1 VKTFSSLAAVVA
13 LWLGVSFGFWLV
25 YRLFR
30 RRDGSRQRQ
39 IAGGALSLLDEGAAV
54 FGALRARASASP
66 GAEGSYRWPGE
77 DGGDPLQ
84 GDVRHLLNAI
94 EAQSAFF
101 DRVKAAKKKI
111 EKAFG
116 VEDFLPLGEILQ
128 IRRDFWAASEIF
140 LIDDIRTLG
149 AELAQVRA
157 YETFKAEALALLF
170 KEEDAAVPAEGDP
183 VTMRLV
189 FARQE
194 ASAFAARVAEAVA
207 AEREKSRLPTP
218 AEIIA
223 VPVTAVRAAAFV
235 LREGRTVLSEA
246 GATAKSFARFVGS
259 KGLKAAAIEL
269 RRERAGLPGHF
280 ASAFE
285 RAGGLAREGGG
296 GLKRHYEFLI
306 EAQELRARYAEL
318 LARAPIL
325 TEKGRQF
332 LARLELERRAEL
344 FRETSGGVS
353 NWARR
358 RLVVGIAYLIAG
370 LQYIQAKITP
380 ASNKQLAVRPA
391 VAEAAPP
398 ASATGD
404 SIRVMLLPA
413 SAYAGGNAGRG
424 ASRPRSSKRQETAE
438 PGGEA
443 SARRGKRSAAPRGRV
458 RGNAAL
464 ADEEDAI
471 AAEPRSRVARFSAG
485 GSLMDRLSTV
495 EHEEGAAPET
505 VTPAPKE
512 EKPEEKRK
520 RFRLF
525 RSG

>member
-1 VKTFSSLAAVVA
+1 MKTFSSLAAVVA
-13 LWLGVSFGFWLV
+13 LWLGVSFGVWLL

-30 RRDGSRQRQ
+30 RRDGSRQKQ
-39 IAGGALSLLDEGAAV
+39 IAGGALPLIDEGAAV
-54 FGALRARASASP
+54 FGALRVRASASP
-66 GAEGSYRWPGE
+66 GAEGSYRWIGE
-77 DGGDPLQ
+77 EEGDPLQ

-101 DRVKAAKKKI
+101 DRVMAAKKKI

-170 KEEDAAVPAEGDP
+170 KEGDAASQAEGDP
-183 VTMRLV
+183 VTMRLSL
-189 FARQE
+189 ARQE
-194 ASAFAARVAEAVA
+194 ASAFAGKVAEAIA

-218 AEIIA
+218 SEIIA
-223 VPVTAVRAAAFV
+223 VPVTVVRAAAFV

-246 GATAKSFARFVGS
+246 AATARSFVRFVGS

-269 RRERAGLPGHF
+269 RRERGELPGQF
-280 ASAFE
+280 ANAFE
-285 RAGGLAREGGG
+285 RAGGLAGRGGG

-332 LARLELERRAEL
+332 LARLELERRAEQ
-344 FRETSGGVS
+344 FRETSGGAS

-358 RLVVGIAYLIAG
+358 RLVVAIAYLIAG
-370 LQYIQAKITP
+370 LQFVQAKITP

-391 VAEAAPP
+391 AAEAAPA
-398 ASATGD
+398 ASASED
-404 SIRVMLLPA
+404 SIRVLLLPA
-413 SAYAGGNAGRG
+413 SEYSGRG
-424 ASRPRSSKRQETAE
+424 ARRRRPSKQQEAAE
-438 PGGEA
+438 QSGEA
-443 SARRGKRSAAPRGRV
+443 SARGGKRSAAMRGRV

-464 ADEEDAI
+464 ADEEDAV
-471 AAEPRSRVARFSAG
+471 AAEPRARVARFSAG
-485 GSLMDRLSTV
+485 ASLMDRLSTV
-495 EHEEGAAPET
+495 EHEERAAPEAI
-505 VTPAPKE
+505 PSAPKQ

-525 RSG
+525 RSD